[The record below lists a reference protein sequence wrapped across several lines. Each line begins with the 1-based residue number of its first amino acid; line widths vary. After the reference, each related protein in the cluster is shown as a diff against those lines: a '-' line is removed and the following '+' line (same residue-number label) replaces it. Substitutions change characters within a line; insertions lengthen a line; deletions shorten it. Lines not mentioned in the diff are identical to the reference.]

1 MKKITYLILFL
12 FFSYSYSQNITFSD
26 DLLRIRVAESTTSN
40 NIAKDINGNSIKVD
54 INDNGIITVAEAT
67 PVYTLD
73 VSNNNPTDISSIA
86 GLEFFPN
93 LRNLDCSSN
102 NITFINLTGFSILQI
117 LDCSS
122 NNLGANGLVLTGC
135 TGLTSLDVNSNNLLS
150 AIDFSTLTNLQTV
163 DASSCSLT
171 TVDVSNCINLNS
183 INCAN
188 NSLLTFFAKNGR
200 NETITLSG
208 GSNNGLTYVCVDES
222 QIAAVQ
228 ASLSSNPT
236 CQVNSFCTDTPG
248 GDYSRLS
255 GYLVFDALSN
265 GVDSSDPKFAYLK
278 MKTIIG
284 SDVYQTVTNNN
295 GDFEFFTTLT
305 SGSFLQTSVLEN
317 TSLCLPMSSLNA
329 SLTGADVINN
339 QAILPVSL
347 PLPDLE
353 VVIAPKTQALPST
366 NATYKVVY
374 KNKGTKITNGRLVL
388 NYNNTLLSFVGS
400 SNGAVTNAINQ
411 LSLDAWNLNPYETRE
426 FEVTFSVSATAAVG
440 SQLNF
445 NLSFNEVF
453 VNTELLTDLADNV
466 FVYNQVIETK
476 PAVYIECLEG
486 NSVDTSQ
493 IGKYLH
499 YVINFNNNTNQ
510 TINDINIVNVFD
522 ASKFDMNSIQILYSY
537 HPLKMQAKNNNV
549 RYTLTNADVGG
560 PGGSGGILLKI
571 KTNDNLTTNSTV
583 LNNAD
588 VYFDYGNPLT
598 TNNEETVFQNL
609 GVNQNNIDSEVS
621 IYPNP
626 TNSVLNIKSSN
637 EIKYFEIYD
646 VSGRLIQS
654 SLVNSL
660 DSIINISERSNGIY
674 YLKVVTS
681 EGIKVEKIIKK

>member
-1 MKKITYLILFL
+1 MTQATI
-12 FFSYSYSQNITFSD
+12 
-26 DLLRIRVAESTTSN
+26 SN
-40 NIAKDINGNSIKVD
+40 NIAKDINGISIKVD
-54 INDNGIITVAEAT
+54 LDDNGIITVAEAT

-73 VSNNNPTDISSIA
+73 VSNVTPTNISSIV

-135 TGLTSLDVNSNNLLS
+135 TGLTSLNVKSNNLLS
-150 AIDFSTLTNLQTV
+150 AIDFSTLVNLQTIDV
-163 DASSCSLT
+163 SQCSLT

-183 INCAN
+183 IDCAN
-188 NSLLTFFAKNGR
+188 NSLLTIFAKNGR

-208 GSNNGLTYVCVDES
+208 GSNAGLSYVCVDES

-228 ASLSSNPT
+228 SLVSSLPS

-248 GDYSRLS
+248 GDFSRLS
-255 GYLVFDALSN
+255 GYLVFDALNN
-265 GVDSSDPKFAYLK
+265 GVDGSDPKFPYLK

-305 SGSFLQTSVLEN
+305 SGAFLQTSVLEN
-317 TSLCLPMSSLNA
+317 TSLCLPMPTLNA
-329 SLTGADVINN
+329 SLTGTDLINN
-339 QAILPVSL
+339 QTILPVSL

-353 VVIAPKTQALPST
+353 VVIAPKTQALPSN

-374 KNKGTKITNGRLVL
+374 KNKGTKTTNGRLLL
-388 NYNNTLLSFVGS
+388 NYNNSLLSFVS
-400 SNGAVTNAINQ
+400 STNGGVTNTINQ

-445 NLSFNEVF
+445 NLSFNEMF
-453 VNTELLTDLADNV
+453 FNTELLTDLTDNV

-499 YVINFNNNTNQ
+499 YVINFDNNTNQ
-510 TINDINIVNVFD
+510 TINDINITNVFD
-522 ASKFDMNSIQILYSY
+522 ATKFDMNSIQILYAY
-537 HPLKMQAKNNNV
+537 HPLKMQAKNNNAK
-549 RYTLTNADVGG
+549 YTFTNADVGG

-571 KTNDNLTTNSTV
+571 KTNENLTTNSTV

-588 VYFDYGNPLT
+588 VYFDYSSPVN
-598 TNNEETVFQNL
+598 TNNEETIFQNL

-626 TNSVLNIKSSN
+626 TNSVVNIKSSN
-637 EIKYFEIYD
+637 EIKYLEIYD
-646 VSGRLIQS
+646 VSGRLVQT
-654 SLVNSL
+654 SLVNNL
-660 DSIINISERSNGIY
+660 DSIINISDRANGIY